1 MAGLTEF
8 NPNSD
13 SEQKLISKIR
23 KRDGRI
29 VNFEQSKIAN
39 AIYKALVVT
48 GKPDYPLAE
57 KLAAKVLQKMVHQG
71 YDSAGKMGVPSVED
85 VQDMVESILIEEGLS
100 ETAKSYILYRH
111 ERRKIR
117 EEKMKILNK
126 KDLDEVDKAFD
137 INSLRVLAARYLL
150 RDSNNEII
158 EGPKQMF
165 ERVATLVAVADMM
178 HDGSLFNLA
187 GGHTQSIEEAERYY
201 SKLEDFDNK
210 LHIGDYFLNKYHFEA
225 IIRHYVYC
233 ARQGQ
238 MKVSFKELLRTLA
251 EGKLAQ
257 YQDRITEYYNL
268 MVSRDFLPNTP
279 TLMNAGARL
288 GQLSACF
295 VLDMPDDM
303 AGIMKAST
311 DAAMIFKSG
320 GGVGINYS
328 DLRPE
333 GDIVASTSGVASGPT
348 SFMRIIDTITDV
360 VKQGGKRRGA
370 NMGILEAWHP
380 DVEKFVTAKTKPGV
394 FENFNVSVG
403 IWEDFWQAL
412 VNKEGNHKY
421 TLRSPRTRE
430 PVRQTDALQLVDL
443 IAMSAWR
450 SAEPGVIFFD
460 NINKYN
466 PLIGA
471 RHGPLRATNPCVTG
485 DTWVATGDGPRRVR
499 ELLGKPFKVHLNG
512 KAWNTEGFFSTGIKK
527 VFKLKTKEGF
537 EMRLTEDHKVL
548 AVKHMSRYALDP
560 EWKQAKDLKQG
571 EQVVLDDCRYYEW
584 EGKFGE
590 QEGYLVGQLVGDGHI
605 KEEKA
610 VLCSWGETGG
620 DASVR
625 GQVLQYAQQMP
636 HRPYFRGWAKIAGKA
651 EYRLSIA
658 SITELATSLGLVH
671 GNKTT
676 TEEIEKASSA
686 FYKGFLRG
694 LFDADGT
701 VLGSQLK
708 GISVRLSQSDL
719 GILKAV
725 QRMLMRLGIASTT
738 YENRRKEQERLMPDG
753 KRGQKLYRCKSQ
765 HELVISEENISR
777 FHRVIGFGDT
787 CKMERLAML
796 LGNYRRK
803 LNRERFVA
811 TVEELVNDG
820 IEEVYDV
827 QVPGVN
833 AFDANG
839 IVAHNCGE
847 QSLYPYE
854 SCNLGSINLAN
865 FVKRKVDG
873 KFEFDWQRYE
883 QAIRLSTRFL
893 DNIIDMNKYPVEE
906 IQVATKETRRIGLG
920 IMGIADLLFLL
931 QIPYNSRDGYDFMN
945 KLAEAVSYLSMDESV
960 AIARSRGPF
969 PMFKN
974 TDYAK
979 GRIPVAGYYELPR
992 ETHTYD
998 WNTLI
1003 EKIQKNGIR
1012 NSWTST
1018 IAPTGT
1024 LSMIADTANGV
1035 EPVFALV
1042 YEKRVTVGRFFYT
1055 DKVFENALKENGLY
1069 SDEILTKIANN
1080 YGSVRGLPEIPEWM
1094 QRIFATAIDIHWTD
1108 HVMAQGI
1115 WQKWISNAIAKT
1127 INMPGDVT
1135 AEDVK
1140 CSYLLSHELGLKGV
1154 TVFRDGSRHEQVLH
1168 ITGKNTGE
1176 KSFAVKPSRYVADYV
1191 SKNIKEPY
1199 VLEQMQKIFKESGI
1213 EEEVPIRPEV
1223 PRQVAVTVETKKV
1236 APQPA
1241 LQTVMELEQD
1251 RCPTCNAKLIITEGC
1266 NVCIEC
1272 GFSGCGSG

>member
-1 MAGLTEF
+1 MAGVTEF
-8 NPNSD
+8 NNNSKD
-13 SEQKLISKIR
+13 TLNSTTIR

-39 AIYKALVVT
+39 AIYKALVAT

-57 KLAAKVLQKMVHQG
+57 RLSARVVQKMSQG
-71 YDSAGKMGVPSVED
+71 EKAVVPSVED
-85 VQDMVESILIEEGLS
+85 VQDMVESILIEESLS
-100 ETAKSYILYRH
+100 ETTKAYILYRH
-111 ERRKIR
+111 ERRKLR
-117 EEKMKILNK
+117 DEKMKVLNK

-137 INSLRVLAARYLL
+137 LNSLRVLAARYLL
-150 RDSNNEII
+150 RDGNNEII

-165 ERVATLVAVADMM
+165 ERVATLVAIAEVM
-178 HDGSLFNLA
+178 HDPAVFNLA
-187 GGHTQSIEEAERYY
+187 GGYTQSIEEAERYY
-201 SKLEDFDNK
+201 AKLDDFDNK
-210 LHIGDYFLNKYHFEA
+210 LRLGGYYLNKYHFEA

-233 ARQGQ
+233 AKQGQ
-238 MKVSFKELLRTLA
+238 MKISFKDLLRLIA
-251 EGKLAQ
+251 EGKMAQ
-257 YQDRITEYYNL
+257 YEDRVTEYYNL

-303 AGIMKAST
+303 AAIMKSST

-333 GDIVASTSGVASGPT
+333 GDIVASTSGVASGPV
-348 SFMRIIDTITDV
+348 SFMNIIDTITNV

-421 TLRSPRTRE
+421 TLRSPRSRE
-430 PVRQTDALQLVDL
+430 PMRQIDAQQLVDL
-443 IAMSAWR
+443 IALSAWR

-471 RHGPLRATNPCVTG
+471 RHGPLRATNPC
-485 DTWVATGDGPRRVR
+485 
-499 ELLGKPFKVHLNG
+499 
-512 KAWNTEGFFSTGIKK
+512 
-527 VFKLKTKEGF
+527 
-537 EMRLTEDHKVL
+537 
-548 AVKHMSRYALDP
+548 
-560 EWKQAKDLKQG
+560 
-571 EQVVLDDCRYYEW
+571 
-584 EGKFGE
+584 
-590 QEGYLVGQLVGDGHI
+590 
-605 KEEKA
+605 
-610 VLCSWGETGG
+610 
-620 DASVR
+620 
-625 GQVLQYAQQMP
+625 
-636 HRPYFRGWAKIAGKA
+636 
-651 EYRLSIA
+651 
-658 SITELATSLGLVH
+658 
-671 GNKTT
+671 
-676 TEEIEKASSA
+676 
-686 FYKGFLRG
+686 
-694 LFDADGT
+694 
-701 VLGSQLK
+701 
-708 GISVRLSQSDL
+708 
-719 GILKAV
+719 
-725 QRMLMRLGIASTT
+725 
-738 YENRRKEQERLMPDG
+738 
-753 KRGQKLYRCKSQ
+753 
-765 HELVISEENISR
+765 
-777 FHRVIGFGDT
+777 
-787 CKMERLAML
+787 
-796 LGNYRRK
+796 
-803 LNRERFVA
+803 
-811 TVEELVNDG
+811 
-820 IEEVYDV
+820 
-827 QVPGVN
+827 
-833 AFDANG
+833 
-839 IVAHNCGE
+839 GE

-865 FVKRKVDG
+865 FVKRKADG
-873 KFEFDWQRYE
+873 AYEFDWQRYE

-906 IQVATKETRRIGLG
+906 IKVATKETRRIGLG

-931 QIPYNSRDGYDFMN
+931 KESYNSKAGYEFMN
-945 KLAEAVSYLSMDESV
+945 KLAEAVSYYSMEESV
-960 AIARSRGPF
+960 AIAKARGPF
-969 PMFKN
+969 PMCKDS
-974 TDYAK
+974 DYVK
-979 GRIPVAGYYELPR
+979 GRIPVAGYYELPK

-998 WNTLI
+998 WDTLI
-1003 EKIQKNGIR
+1003 EKIKKYGIR

-1055 DKVFENALKENGLY
+1055 DKVFENTLKENGLY
-1069 SDEILTKIANN
+1069 SDEILTKVANN
-1080 YGSVRGLPEIPEWM
+1080 YGSVRGLAEIPEWM
-1094 QRIFATAIDIHWTD
+1094 QRIFVTAIDIHWTD
-1108 HVMAQGI
+1108 HVMAQGV

-1140 CSYLLSHELGLKGV
+1140 CAYLLSHELGLKGV

-1176 KSFAVKPSRYVADYV
+1176 KAFVVKPSKYVADYV
-1191 SKNIKEPY
+1191 NANIKEPY
-1199 VLEQMQKIFKESGI
+1199 VLEQVQKIFKESGI
-1213 EEEVPIRPEV
+1213 EDDKPVPK
-1223 PRQVAVTVETKKV
+1223 A
-1236 APQPA
+1236 APPQEIPA
-1241 LQTVMELEQD
+1241 AKRSTSAPAMQQMAMMSDVDEDL
-1251 RCPTCNAKLIITEGC
+1251 CPTCNARLIITEGC